1 MAPRKKK
8 KSDAK
13 ALPSHAKALPSHA
26 KALPSHADSRTS
38 LETYTDLV
46 YGSPRGIGNNN
57 CYAYAIGHYR
67 DAGGTK
73 LQPGDLSP
81 GRRRTDLNL
90 QDCESLR
97 RRVAADLGPD
107 ARSLRPGESCGEG
120 WHAAHAYL
128 DPGKDYHWYRKH
140 KDVLVRQPGGV
151 RATSLARRLGVRRDQ
166 VEVPDPSASLALVRD
181 AGLYSH
187 KRGLA
192 TGPLLEDSCGKPIR
206 DPDAACKD
214 YASLNYTKSCGGFC
228 IRDKVRTN
236 AK

>member
-1 MAPRKKK
+1 MARRTSGRSARGSSSSSSAARRRP
-8 KSDAK
+8 AVGP
-13 ALPSHAKALPSHA
+13 PSPAGARS
-26 KALPSHADSRTS
+26 S

-67 DAGGTK
+67 DDGGEK

-81 GRRRTDLNL
+81 GKQKPLDLAG
-90 QDCESLR
+90 CESLR

-107 ARSLRPGESCGEG
+107 ARSLKPGASCGPG

-151 RATSLARRLGVRRDQ
+151 RPTSLARRLGVRRDQ
-166 VEVPDPSASLALVRD
+166 VEVPDSSASLALVRG

-187 KRGLA
+187 KRGLS

-214 YASLNYTKSCGGFC
+214 YGDLKYTKSCGAFC
-228 IRDKVRTN
+228 VRDKVRT
-236 AK
+236 